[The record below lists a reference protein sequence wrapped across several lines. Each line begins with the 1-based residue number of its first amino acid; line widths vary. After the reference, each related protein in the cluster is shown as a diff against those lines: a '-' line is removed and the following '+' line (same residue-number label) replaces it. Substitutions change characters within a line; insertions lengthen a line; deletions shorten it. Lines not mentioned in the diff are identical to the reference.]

1 MVMIMM
7 MMPMREILVGVGR
20 GVGLVAGELAL
31 VRRCAGPDAPWR
43 HHGRGNNSPTFRT
56 CHHHR
61 CCHRCHHQRQNIL
74 TFTVKVNMFT
84 IELTLGGR
92 PIMFEWYKSRYG
104 LKYKSQITLSHNIG
118 KKIVDSVITPTVEL
132 TMDNE
137 NIIIESLKNEDNFE
151 INNKDADLVYHHTY

>member
-74 TFTVKVNMFT
+74 TFT

-92 PIMFEWYKSRYG
+92 AIMFEWYKSRCG

-118 KKIVDSVITPTVEL
+118 KKLWTPFITSTIEL

-137 NIIIESLKNEDNFE
+137 NIIIDHF
-151 INNKDADLVYHHTY
+151 